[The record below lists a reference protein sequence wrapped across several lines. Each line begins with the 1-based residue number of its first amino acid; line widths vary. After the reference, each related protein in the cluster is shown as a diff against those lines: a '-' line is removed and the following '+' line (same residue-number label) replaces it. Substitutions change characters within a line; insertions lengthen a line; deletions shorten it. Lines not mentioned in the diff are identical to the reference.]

1 MPEHLE
7 MDEITGEF
15 LCPGCMSPALIMK
28 SDKRG
33 NRNYICTNCGWA
45 RLGTTEFPVEK
56 DTSTLPGTIFP
67 RDNP

>member
-15 LCPGCMSPALIMK
+15 LCPGCSSTSLIMK
-28 SDKRG
+28 SDKKG

-56 DTSTLPGTIFP
+56 DASLGLGSTFPG
-67 RDNP
+67 DHS